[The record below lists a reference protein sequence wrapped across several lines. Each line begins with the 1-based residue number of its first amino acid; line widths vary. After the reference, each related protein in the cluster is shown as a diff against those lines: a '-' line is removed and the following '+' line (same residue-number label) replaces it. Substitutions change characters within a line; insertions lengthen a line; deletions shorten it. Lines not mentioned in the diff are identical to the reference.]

1 MKVHKMKQFIITT
14 VLVCCICSCAGS
26 ESESSKAGNSSADTS
41 SPGKVDGDTG
51 SDSDSS
57 SGGDADTVTDVGTDS
72 AEIPD
77 MDKHL
82 IGDVIFDDD
91 VLRSYYITISDSEY
105 ERLMDLSTLVQNWTV
120 NKDKYVEVG
129 LRVDDMELPS
139 VGMRFKGDWS
149 LKSCVLYG
157 ARQSH
162 VEPVFGNIDVCQRFS
177 LKLDFNMYH
186 EDSRL
191 DGLKKLNLH
200 AMSSDPTKMH
210 ERLGYSLFREM
221 DILAPRAVHAK
232 VYING
237 EYHGLFVAVEQVD
250 GRFTANRFPEHGDGN
265 LYKEIWPGP
274 NTSEAA
280 IKEALKTNDD
290 PGTEDV
296 SGFVGLSEAVA
307 AAGGD
312 DFAETMAPFL
322 DFDYLARYLV
332 VDRAITN
339 FDGILAFYED
349 FGTTNHNYYWY
360 HEEASGRFT
369 LIPWDLD
376 KTFIVPEPN
385 FWFNNSSAATSD
397 LIPACTP
404 SNLPNWNVISTACDW
419 HVCSFDC
426 LGYQYRMLPPDCD
439 PLLGPLREE
448 IYASQE
454 QIARELIE
462 GPFSEAS
469 VGEKLDR
476 WEQQIDEALEE
487 DEKVDRAAVGE
498 AIQKLKDDLP
508 ALQNNLS
515 LIMSG
520 LIEDGL

>member
-1 MKVHKMKQFIITT
+1 MKQLIIT
-14 VLVCCICSCAGS
+14 ISIMFAQYSCAGS
-26 ESESSKAGNSSADTS
+26 GSEPPPGDTS
-41 SPGKVDGDTG
+41 SHGRANTDP
-51 SDSDSS
+51 DSDSTA
-57 SGGDADTVTDVGTDS
+57 GDADTDTADR
-72 AEIPD
+72 
-77 MDKHL
+77 KHR
-82 IGDVIFDDD
+82 IGDVIFDDA

-120 NKDKYVEVG
+120 NKDRYVEVG
-129 LRVDDMELPS
+129 LMVDDVELPS

-149 LKSCVLYG
+149 LISCVIHG
-157 ARQSH
+157 ARQSR

-177 LKLDFNMYH
+177 FKLDINKYH
-186 EDSRL
+186 DDCRL
-191 DGLKKLNLH
+191 DGLKKLNFH

-210 ERLGYSLFREM
+210 ERLGYSLYREM

-250 GRFTANRFPEHGDGN
+250 GRFTARRFPESGDGN
-265 LYKEIWPGP
+265 VYKQVWPGP
-274 NTSEAA
+274 NLSESVIA
-280 IKEALKTNDD
+280 EALKTNDD
-290 PGTEDV
+290 PDAMDI
-296 SGFVGLSEAVA
+296 SDFVEFSNAVA
-307 AAGGD
+307 AAGD
-312 DFAETMAPFL
+312 NFAETMAPFL

-339 FDGILAFYED
+339 FDGILSFYE
-349 FGTTNHNYYWY
+349 FGNHNYYWY

-404 SNLPNWNVISTACDW
+404 ANMPNWNVISANCDLR
-419 HVCSFDC
+419 VCSFDC
-426 LGYQYRMLPPDCD
+426 LGYRYPLTPQDCD
-439 PLLGPLREE
+439 PLLGPLRAE
-448 IYASQE
+448 IFARQA
-454 QIARELIE
+454 QIARELID

-476 WEQQIDEALEE
+476 WEQQISAALEE
-487 DEKVDRAAVGE
+487 DGKVDRAAVGE
-498 AIQKLKDDLP
+498 AIAALKGDLP
-508 ALQNNLS
+508 VLQNNLS
-515 LIMSG
+515 LMMAD
-520 LIEDGL
+520 LIEEAI